1 MDTARKEQIVTEV
14 VKQIYDAHPYLWEKF
29 GENGHKRT
37 MEDNHHHLNHLET
50 AYYMNDK
57 QFFIDYTEWLEQ
69 VLTSRNVGKE
79 LIIDNFERLISQM
92 KEAEEEK
99 KYSSYL
105 NNALT
110 LLKEME

>member
-1 MDTARKEQIVTEV
+1 MDTGRKEQIVTEV
-14 VKQIYDAHPYLWEKF
+14 VKQIYDAYPYLWEKF

-37 MEDNHHHLNHLET
+37 TEDNYHHLNHLET
-50 AYYMNDK
+50 AYNMNDK
-57 QFFIDYTEWLEQ
+57 QFFMDYTEWLEQ

-79 LIIDNFERLISQM
+79 LIIDNFERLISRM
-92 KEAEEEK
+92 KESEEEK

-110 LLKEME
+110 LLK